1 MCAFEGERV
10 NGPGR
15 VACSFSWFASRVLS
29 FFLPLAKDHE
39 ISHQQHI
46 IISLLPYVKFD
57 DLSYNM
63 TTTLNTSPTLRS
75 KNLSIPLMKASWTQ
89 DRISLPRSHRDLPP
103 SLNLRLD
110 SNPDHM
116 VHDGINFHASA
127 PLDQGH
133 RLPECRYAQNRLQHE
148 GVC

>member
-15 VACSFSWFASRVLS
+15 VACSFSWFASRILS

-46 IISLLPYVKFD
+46 VISLLPYVKFD

-63 TTTLNTSPTLRS
+63 TTTLNTSPTFRS
-75 KNLSIPLMKASWTQ
+75 KNLSISLMEASWTQ

-103 SLNLRLD
+103 FSELEVGFEPR
-110 SNPDHM
+110 SHGP
-116 VHDGINFHASA
+116 
-127 PLDQGH
+127 
-133 RLPECRYAQNRLQHE
+133 
-148 GVC
+148 